1 MKIFF
6 LIILVCLQGCISKGT
21 DSLSDAASANG
32 NLGGE
37 ASSLGFVVTAS
48 SPSAGSIAGNYNM
61 TISGSQFDATT
72 TFTIGGNPCLSQT
85 IMASS
90 SAICK
95 VPAGVIGLQDIVAT
109 KGTRTATLTSGFQ
122 YTGPA
127 SVSSVTP
134 TVGPA
139 TIPTLITITGTNFID
154 GALVN
159 VSHPAL
165 ALSPCRPVTVV
176 NPTTITCYTP
186 ALTAAQS
193 HSIKTSGI
201 VASLVITNPDN
212 SQISLNNSFDFT
224 PAPQLSSLSFGAS
237 GVSAPP
243 IDGVLHNGLASF
255 TLSVNGDYFTVGMT
269 MRIGSTAAGACS
281 YVNAT
286 QMTCTSLPVAGVSE
300 GNFNITLTNVDGQS
314 VTQSTYFARK
324 PSVTGVTPGNARF
337 TGGDIITLA
346 GSGLGISPTI
356 EIYNSANTTLLGACP
371 LATAVPTTCT
381 APNVG
386 SAQSTVI
393 RLMNDFNY
401 RTTYSFYSFI
411 EATVLISTTAE
422 IGRVVQGSTGS
433 HTITISNPSTA
444 VTASSFSIDT
454 SAVSAPFSFV
464 STTCAESLGPL
475 ASCNLV
481 FTYAP
486 SSLVIHKS
494 ADITLSYNDGVGAQ
508 SKIINLS
515 GWGIELDTLMSSLN
529 YGSIPFGVNHLG
541 ENARFTK
548 PIVLINRGKSTVTLN
563 SGAFSDATDFRHTG
577 GTFPGTGWTGYLCGA
592 TLAPEAKCLVS
603 VDFRPL
609 TVGAKSSTYT
619 LTYNTSHT
627 KAVSLS
633 GIGSFATPT
642 TCDPSVP
649 YYDNGSG
656 TDADPWLICSEAHF
670 NEVIADNAVA
680 TTRVGKTTFFGVFVQ
695 TADITFTD
703 PVTGRIRG
711 QSNFSYNG
719 GGYQLINVTINE
731 PGVSRSLF
739 FGGSMTA
746 VAFGT
751 TSLINL
757 QAPNVSMI
765 AGSSSGVF
773 LGGTQ
778 PLMLSNSYAFGTV
791 KGSSDVG
798 GLIGFPDAHIAPID
812 QSYFIGE
819 ITCTGSNCGGISGR
833 LNPITNSFTHGKIV
847 GLNNIGGLVGN
858 QGSGTSF
865 SSSSMEVEGVENV
878 GGINGYNTGTISNVT
893 SYGNVTGSNF
903 VGGILGTSNGVSL
916 SINRAMFLGE
926 VNSSATGAGGIFGAY
941 VGTGAGYSG
950 NITESVSS
958 GLVSSGNS
966 SGGIWGGMSVTT
978 HMAYVTDS
986 FSLSAIATTGTEAG
1000 GIISG
1005 TQTTSNKF
1013 VTRSYVASPT
1023 GTNLFN
1029 SQGANKLVIGPN
1041 LGTANHGVFYLQG
1054 SGPDQTTPVGIYD
1067 LTDAQMQNQTVFESS
1082 LGTWDF
1088 TAGTGKWKYPTS
1100 GYPYPILQW
1109 MPDNWMP

>member
-1 MKIFF
+1 MKFCFIF
-6 LIILVCLQGCISKGT
+6 ILLCLQGCISKGT
-21 DSLSDAASANG
+21 DSLSDSTAANG
-32 NLGGE
+32 NFGGE
-37 ASSLGFVVTAS
+37 ATSLGFVITAS
-48 SPSAGSIAGNYNM
+48 SPSAGSIAGGY
-61 TISGSQFDATT
+61 TIIISGSQFDDKT
-72 TFTIGGNPCLSQT
+72 TFTIGGSPCLSLN

-90 SAICK
+90 SAICT
-95 VPAGVIGLQDIVAT
+95 VPAGVVGLKDIVAS
-109 KGTRTATLTSGFQ
+109 KGERTATLTSGFR
-122 YTGPA
+122 YMGPA

-577 GTFPGTGWTGYLCGA
+577 GTFPGTGWMGYLCGA
-592 TLAPEAKCLVS
+592 TLAPGAKCLVS
-603 VDFRPL
+603 IDFRPL

-619 LTYNTSHT
+619 LTYNNSYT
-627 KAVSLS
+627 KAVALT
-633 GIGSFATPT
+633 GIGDFTTPT
-642 TCDPSVP
+642 TCNPAVP

-656 TDADPWLICSEAHF
+656 TIGDPWLLCTEDHF
-670 NEVIADNAVA
+670 NQAATDNASV
-680 TTRVGKTTFFGVFVQ
+680 TSHDGINSYNGKFLQ
-695 TADITFTD
+695 TADITFTGD
-703 PVTGRIRG
+703 LALALRAA
-711 QSNFSYNG
+711 SNFSYNG
-719 GGYQLINVTINE
+719 GGYKLIDVNIE
-731 PGVSRSLF
+731 QPGVANRSIFSSSL
-739 FGGSMTA
+739 TA
-746 VAFGT
+746 AQLPT
-751 TSLINL
+751 TSLSNV
-757 QAPNVSMI
+757 QAVNASIVGGAS
-765 AGSSSGVF
+765 AGILISGTEIV
-773 LGGTQ
+773 LY
-778 PLMLSNSYAFGTV
+778 NSYAFGTV
-791 KGSSDVG
+791 SGSTNVG
-798 GLIGFPDAHIAPID
+798 GLMGYPNFGNTINHC
-812 QSYFIGE
+812 YFIGE
-819 ITCTGSNCGGISGR
+819 VTCTDVNCGGMVGRDSAVFNGFSHGKVTGVKRTGGIVGIGSGSSFSASSMEVIGNEEVGGVVGYSSGTLSNLAFYGKATGTINVGGISG
-833 LNPITNSFTHGKIV
+833 
-847 GLNNIGGLVGN
+847 
-858 QGSGTSF
+858 
-865 SSSSMEVEGVENV
+865 
-878 GGINGYNTGTISNVT
+878 GGIGNGTINISRVLFQGEVI
-893 SYGNVTGSNF
+893 STGS
-903 VGGILGTSNGVSL
+903 
-916 SINRAMFLGE
+916 A
-926 VNSSATGAGGIFGAY
+926 AGGIFGNLLVASGYYGY
-941 VGTGAGYSG
+941 VSEA
-950 NITESVSS
+950 VSS
-958 GLVSSGNS
+958 GKISAANNA
-966 SGGIWGGMSVTT
+966 GGIWGSHYTGSQTSYIADT
-978 HMAYVTDS
+978 
-986 FSLSAIATTGTEAG
+986 FSLSQIVTDGTHAG
-1000 GIISG
+1000 GIIGANFS
-1005 TQTTSNKF
+1005 SKRIS
-1013 VTRSYVASPT
+1013 RSYVASPT
-1023 GTNLFN
+1023 ANNLFSSTGT
-1029 SQGANKLVIGPN
+1029 SQFVIGHN
-1041 LGTANHGVFYLQG
+1041 ITSANGGVFYLQG
-1054 SGPDQTTPVGIYD
+1054 SGADQTTPVGIYD

-1082 LGTWDF
+1082 SGTWDF